1 MDVAPFVVQQPT
13 GITQNGSNTTFTFI
27 GKFADNNRK
36 QTFTANYYDQ
46 QLNQWFN
53 KNFTFTKIKSLLTSS
68 PASQIHPSPTSITAN
83 RCQTETFNISFA
95 NVRYGNPWETPPL
108 AYGSIT
114 TYEYLIPIGWKLG
127 SATSNGN
134 AWLPGSNNEVLT
146 SDLTNGI
153 GGTISIRPTNIACG
167 AGLLAGQV
175 VNIPITR
182 PAPSLNI
189 TGDPSICS
197 GFKTYVLNGVPTGA
211 TVNWALSNS
220 VHASIPI
227 PSNNN
232 SVNVTRITST
242 NISVILSAT
251 VTDCITTYPA
261 VSKTIILGRPTISAG
276 SVPYKYWNGN
286 PTTDYN
292 NICNSQNTY
301 TNMPVTGATSVLW
314 TRTAASPTN
323 TSWSQ
328 VGNNLNFYFWAV
340 GQTAV
345 FNVNASNACGSTSQN
360 FGFKSISCGGGG
372 GCDQYRVSPN
382 PAKGFVEIT
391 LLKIPPPCERSSR
404 AEISERTI
412 SEIRIYDNSGKL
424 KLVRKEKGAKQSKV
438 NLVDLIPGL
447 YTLEIKGGDYSEKH
461 QLIIQ

>member
-1 MDVAPFVVQQPT
+1 MFPRCQISNATISFPNIQWYTTFENPEVCFGSVADYEFQLPANWSIGANT
-13 GITQNGSNTTFTFI
+13 SNGSNWI
-27 GKFADNNRK
+27 PGGNN
-36 QTFTANYYDQ
+36 
-46 QLNQWFN
+46 
-53 KNFTFTKIKSLLTSS
+53 
-68 PASQIHPSPTSITAN
+68 
-83 RCQTETFNISFA
+83 
-95 NVRYGNPWETPPL
+95 V
-108 AYGSIT
+108 
-114 TYEYLIPIGWKLG
+114 
-127 SATSNGN
+127 
-134 AWLPGSNNEVLT
+134 VVT
-146 SDLTNGI
+146 SDLTTGDGSDIKIRASNKSCGI
-153 GGTISIRPTNIACG
+153 GLESNGPVSTVRISRPTPSLTIS
-167 AGLLAGQV
+167 
-175 VNIPITR
+175 
-182 PAPSLNI
+182 
-189 TGDPSICS
+189 GDPSICS
-197 GFKTYVLNGVPTGA
+197 GSKPYVLNGVPAGA
-211 TVNWALSNS
+211 TVNWALSSS

-242 NISVILSAT
+242 NTSVILSAT

-424 KLVRKEKGAKQSKV
+424 KLVRKEKKANQSKV
-438 NLVDLIPGL
+438 ILNDLKTGL
-447 YTLEIKGGDYSEKH
+447 YTLEIISGNYSEKQ